1 MVPLNYLYLIT
12 TSSIYDMQFGVSA
25 LLRSF
30 IVGPVVI
37 ETRHGKSG
45 MYINFSSYIYTYT
58 QRQ

>member
-12 TSSIYDMQFGVSA
+12 TSSIYDMQFGVSV

-37 ETRHGKSG
+37 ETRHGKS
-45 MYINFSSYIYTYT
+45 SIYTFVA
-58 QRQ
+58 RVG